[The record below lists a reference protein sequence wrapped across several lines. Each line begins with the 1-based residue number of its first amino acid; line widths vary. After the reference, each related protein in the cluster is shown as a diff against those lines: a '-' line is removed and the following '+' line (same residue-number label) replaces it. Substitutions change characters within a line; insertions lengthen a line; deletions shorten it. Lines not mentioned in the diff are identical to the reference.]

1 MRRREVLIG
10 ASAMAFAARHAL
22 ASPAPSPP
30 RSLFAGGANAFVA
43 TGFFSEFGPG
53 KFVFDYGHNKV
64 GQIAADA
71 TGRMVQLN
79 TLAGPGDAIASLT
92 ITPAGDKLRLGER
105 DYTLAPVRRE
115 AFIATS
121 GTVQLSAEIAIRGD
135 KAPIGTM
142 LLVYGSGPAP
152 KEAFD
157 LWAFYFL
164 ARGWAVVTYDK
175 RGSGKSTGDWR
186 LANLE
191 TLANDAAAVITE
203 ARRRNKIEQPIG
215 VWGASQAGWI
225 MPQLGAKGLVDF
237 IVMHAGAATAPG
249 QQILD
254 QVEAE
259 LAAYGFPPD
268 EIARAKAYYA
278 LDTDVSRGRA
288 PRSAIDQAYAQAKA
302 AKAEWLIAP
311 PAPADAPERTFIR
324 LVADFDPAPYWRQS
338 RAPLLAIFGGKDV
351 IVPPSRNAAQL
362 KTMIAPGAHIEEVI
376 LPQSNH
382 LCMIADTGVR
392 AEYAKCSEIDP
403 GYFPAIAKFLSGR
416 AKH

>member
-10 ASAMAFAARHAL
+10 ASAMAIAAQHAL
-22 ASPAPSPP
+22 AAPAPSPP
-30 RSLFAGGANAFVA
+30 RSLFAGGADDFVA
-43 TGFFSEFGPG
+43 TGFFNEFGPG
-53 KFVFDYGHNKV
+53 KFLFDYGHNRV
-64 GQIAADA
+64 GQIAVDA
-71 TGRMVQLN
+71 TGRMTQLN
-79 TLAGPGDAIASLT
+79 TLAGPGSAIASLT
-92 ITPAGDKLRLGER
+92 LTPAGDKLRIGER
-105 DYTLAPVRRE
+105 DYARIPVRRE
-115 AFIATS
+115 AFTATS
-121 GTVQLSAEIAIRGD
+121 GTVQLSAEIAVRRD
-135 KAPIGTM
+135 KAPIGTV
-142 LLVYGSGPAP
+142 LLIYGSGAAP

-157 LWAFYFL
+157 LWALYFL

-191 TLANDAAAVITE
+191 TLASDAAAVIAE
-203 ARRRNKIEQPIG
+203 ARRRNHIKQPIG
-215 VWGASQAGWI
+215 VWGASQAGWV
-225 MPQLGAKGLVDF
+225 MPQLATKGLVDF
-237 IVMHAGAATAPG
+237 IIMHAGAATTPG
-249 QQILD
+249 EQILD

-259 LAAYGFPPD
+259 LTAYGFPPD

-288 PRSAIDQAYAQAKA
+288 PWSAIDKAYAEAKA

-311 PAPADAPERTFIR
+311 PAPAAAPERTFIR

-351 IVPPSRNAAQL
+351 IVPPSRNAALL
-362 KTMIAPGAHIEEVI
+362 KTMIRPDAHIEEVI
-376 LPQSNH
+376 LPHSNH

-392 AEYAKCSEIDP
+392 AEYPKCSEIDP

-416 AKH
+416 PRG